1 MPKQPPPSR
10 PALAKRQFGHPVEDL
25 GQEPAEQAAE
35 EQQRPSQPSPV
46 PLAAE
51 EPTVMLAFRA
61 PKSLRRRLRQLAA
74 ALDRPLQELSVE
86 AFEEY
91 LERHK
96 QESVKSHDVV

>member
-10 PALAKRQFGHPVEDL
+10 PALAKRQFGHPVEDLCQDL

-86 AFEEY
+86 ALEEY

-96 QESVKSHDVV
+96 QELPG